1 MGARRGRG
9 AGRCCLF
16 LRIKVDFAV
25 LKQSSH
31 SPAGG
36 APACLG
42 FDPHP
47 RLPQPKLPPLA
58 CDTHHH
64 IFGPY
69 ARYPMQAER
78 SYTPPEATLA
88 DYRRMCQTL
97 GIERSVLVHP
107 SIYGTDLSSL
117 VDTLEACR
125 DWMRGVA
132 VIDESI
138 SDDSLARLD
147 RAGVRGVRFNVLFK
161 GGTPLA
167 KARAI
172 GERVA
177 RYGWHVQLLIDLAAH
192 PSFYQDWKDFPVPV
206 VVDHMGHMAA
216 SHGVAAPGF
225 QGMLRLLAEGRCWVK
240 LSGAYRNS
248 ALGHPYSDTLPFV
261 QALLATNP
269 GQLVWGTD
277 WPHPAVQVMPNDGDL
292 VGLVP
297 IWLPSEELREQ
308 VLVRNPAR
316 LYGFD

>member
-1 MGARRGRG
+1 
-9 AGRCCLF
+9 L
-16 LRIKVDFAV
+16 
-25 LKQSSH
+25 S
-31 SPAGG
+31 
-36 APACLG
+36 
-42 FDPHP
+42 
-47 RLPQPKLPPLA
+47 

-69 ARYPMQAER
+69 AKYPMQPER

-88 DYRRMCQTL
+88 DFRRMCKAL

-107 SIYGTDLSSL
+107 SIYGTDLTSL

-132 VIDESI
+132 VIDQSI
-138 SDDSLARLD
+138 GDEALARLD

-167 KARAI
+167 EARAI

-177 RYGWHVQLLIDLAAH
+177 RYGWHVQLLIDLAGH
-192 PSFYQDWKDFPVPV
+192 PSFYEDWKDFPVPV

-216 SHGVAAPGF
+216 SHGVGAPGF

-248 ALGHPYSDTLPFV
+248 ALGHPYADTLPFV
-261 QALLATNP
+261 QALLKANP
-269 GQLVWGTD
+269 AQLLWGTD

-297 IWLPSEELREQ
+297 IWLPTEELRVQ

>member
-1 MGARRGRG
+1 M
-9 AGRCCLF
+9 
-16 LRIKVDFAV
+16 
-25 LKQSSH
+25 
-31 SPAGG
+31 
-36 APACLG
+36 
-42 FDPHP
+42 
-47 RLPQPKLPPLA
+47 QP
-58 CDTHHH
+58 
-64 IFGPY
+64 
-69 ARYPMQAER
+69 ER
-78 SYTPPEATLA
+78 SYTPPEATLE
-88 DYRRMCQTL
+88 DYRRMCNAL

-107 SIYGTDLSSL
+107 SIYGTDLTSL

-132 VIDESI
+132 VIDASI
-138 SDDSLARLD
+138 GDDALARLD

-167 KARAI
+167 KARVI
-172 GERVA
+172 GARVA

-192 PSFYQDWKDFPVPV
+192 PSFYEDWKHFPVPV

-216 SHGVAAPGF
+216 SRGVGAPGF

-248 ALGHPYSDTLPFV
+248 ALGHPYADTLPFV
-261 QALLATNP
+261 QALLQTNP
-269 GQLVWGTD
+269 KQLLWGTD

-297 IWLPSEELREQ
+297 VWLPSEELREQ
-308 VLVRNPAR
+308 VLVSNPAR

>member
-1 MGARRGRG
+1 MSDPATPPQ
-9 AGRCCLF
+9 A
-16 LRIKVDFAV
+16 
-25 LKQSSH
+25 
-31 SPAGG
+31 AGG
-36 APACLG
+36 DPPACPG
-42 FDPHP
+42 FDPRPH
-47 RLPQPKLPPLA
+47 LPQPKLPPLA

-69 ARYPMQAER
+69 ARYPMQPER

-88 DYRRMCQTL
+88 DYRRMCAAL

-117 VDTLEACR
+117 VDTLETCR

-132 VIDESI
+132 VIDASI
-138 SDDSLARLD
+138 DDDSLARLD

-172 GERVA
+172 GERIA
-177 RYGWHVQLLIDLAAH
+177 RYGWHVQLLIDLAEH
-192 PSFYQDWKDFPVPV
+192 PAFYEDWKSFPVPV

-216 SHGVAAPGF
+216 RHGVAAPGF
-225 QGMLRLLAEGRCWVK
+225 QGMLRLLGEGRCWVK

-248 ALGHPYSDTLPFV
+248 ALGHPYADTLPFV
-261 QALLATNP
+261 QALLKTNP
-269 GQLVWGTD
+269 EQLVWGTD
-277 WPHPAVQVMPNDGDL
+277 WPHPAVQAMPNDGDL

-297 IWLPSEELREQ
+297 VWLPTEALREQ